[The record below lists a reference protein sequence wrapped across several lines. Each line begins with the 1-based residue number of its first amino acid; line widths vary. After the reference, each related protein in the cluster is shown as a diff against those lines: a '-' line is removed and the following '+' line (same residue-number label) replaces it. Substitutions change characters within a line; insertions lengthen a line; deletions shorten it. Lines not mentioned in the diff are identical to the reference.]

1 MARTKQRQGRQGQRS
16 GERPG
21 APGEGA
27 GASSRQEE
35 RAAQEAARAQEQV
48 KLERLDDVV
57 AIGEERDLGEL
68 LCDMI
73 VLDLDAIEAY
83 RNAAE
88 GIEDASFRERLN
100 EFRGDHERH
109 VRDLSEVVQ
118 RMGLT
123 PPEEPDVNRQV
134 ARIAAIMSKMGGD
147 RGVLMGLKSMEDQ
160 TNFAY
165 EHAVKNASLSDELRS
180 VLELNFSDEQRH
192 LAWIA
197 EQLGLA

>member
-1 MARTKQRQGRQGQRS
+1 MARTKPRRGRQEQRS
-16 GERPG
+16 GE
-21 APGEGA
+21 AAE
-27 GASSRQEE
+27 ASTRQEE
-35 RAAQEAARAQEQV
+35 RAPQEAARAQGQARI
-48 KLERLDDVV
+48 ERLDDVV

-83 RNAAE
+83 RNAAD
-88 GIEDASFRERLN
+88 GIEDASLRERLD

-134 ARIAAIMSKMGGD
+134 AHVAAIMSKMGGD
-147 RGVLMGLKSMEDQ
+147 RGVLVGLKSMEDQ

-165 EHAVKNASLSDELRS
+165 EHAVKNGSLSDEVRS

-192 LAWIA
+192 LAWIV
-197 EQLGLA
+197 EQLGSA